1 MSNIRSN
8 TPYVEQFIEAEAA
21 VSYLV
26 DEVAR
31 GVADFI
37 REYDEVNLKYTP
49 LEFVVQEL
57 DEYYSDIVDWRDEF

>member
-1 MSNIRSN
+1 MSNRRS